1 MPNLQ
6 TNGAAAPATTSVLSA
21 VRTAGEFA
29 AQVIVRADVSRKASK
44 VAVDK
49 LSNADAKE
57 FAGYE
62 LLEAETV
69 VSVLE
74 QIGAVLPPM
83 SAETKGAL
91 DQIVNAPAGRAFDV
105 AYMTAEYENHAFLR
119 DLAEAYLANSDA
131 TTRDPAE
138 QEGRHLAQVAFFAF
152 TEHTSICRRIL
163 KSVSV

>member
-6 TNGAAAPATTSVLSA
+6 TNGAASPASAVVLSS

-29 AQVIVRADVSRKASK
+29 GLVIVRADISRKASK
-44 VAVDK
+44 VALEK
-49 LSNADAKE
+49 LVNTEAKE

-69 VSVLE
+69 VNVLE
-74 QIGAVLPPM
+74 QLGATVPAM
-83 SAETKGAL
+83 SADTRAAL
-91 DQIVNAPAGRAFDV
+91 DQIVNAPVGRAFDV

-119 DLAEAYLANSDA
+119 DLAEAYLANSDQ
-131 TTRDPAE
+131 RDPSE
-138 QEGRHLAQVAFFAF
+138 QEGRRLAQVAFFAF

-163 KSVSV
+163 SSVSA